1 MFTPSR
7 GALIWWKIWLME
19 ANKFALDNK
28 DSPPRF
34 GSDQHRV
41 AVERV
46 ETAPS
51 MGICQINEI
60 ALERKDKATYSII
73 FRPGA
78 AGSLFPRASSNRKKS
93 PIHRASAQ
101 SHSEGRV
108 HDAS

>member
-1 MFTPSR
+1 
-7 GALIWWKIWLME
+7 ME
-19 ANKFALDNK
+19 ANEFALDNK

-51 MGICQINEI
+51 MGIGQINEI
-60 ALERKDKATYSII
+60 ALERKDKASHSII

-78 AGSLFPRASSNRKKS
+78 AGSLFPRASSNREKS
-93 PIHRASAQ
+93 AIYRASAQ
-101 SHSEGRV
+101 RHSEGRV
-108 HDAS
+108 RDAS